1 VLWNV
6 RGRES
11 ARNVKTAVPEAS
23 ESLIRKLMMCAST
36 SLQLD
41 GVDRMILQPSNLPH
55 EILIAIVEASTKGLS
70 ISSQELGS
78 DQCPEW
84 TVSESPCPRFH
95 IVSATRYRRTGR
107 HSGGD

>member
-1 VLWNV
+1 
-6 RGRES
+6 
-11 ARNVKTAVPEAS
+11 
-23 ESLIRKLMMCAST
+23 
-36 SLQLD
+36 
-41 GVDRMILQPSNLPH
+41 MILQPSNLPN

-78 DQCPEW
+78 DHCPEW

-95 IVSATRYRRTGR
+95 IVSGLTGR